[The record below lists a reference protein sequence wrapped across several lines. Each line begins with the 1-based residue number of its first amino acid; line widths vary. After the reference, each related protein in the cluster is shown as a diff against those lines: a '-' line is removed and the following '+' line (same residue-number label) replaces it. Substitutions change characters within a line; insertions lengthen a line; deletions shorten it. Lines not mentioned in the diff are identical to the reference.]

1 MARLF
6 VTETSGI
13 VPNDHEMVWGIK
25 EKGSLMKTEYEVSAV
40 DARYYFA
47 TRELGLSWYNY
58 DDFKE
63 LSELRRTTTVI
74 GHLPMRLVI
83 LLAGDA
89 AEVRLAAQ
97 KRSSIYFFEPGEFE
111 TRC

>member
-1 MARLF
+1 M
-6 VTETSGI
+6 
-13 VPNDHEMVWGIK
+13 PNNYTKFLDLTGK
-25 EKGSLMKTEYEVSAV
+25 EEAMKTELEVSGI
-40 DARYYFA
+40 DAR
-47 TRELGLSWYNY
+47 EQGLSWYNY

-63 LSELRRTTTVI
+63 LSELRRSTTVI
-74 GHLPMRLVI
+74 GPLPMRLVI

-97 KRSSIYFFEPGEFE
+97 KRLSIYCFEPGGFE

>member
-1 MARLF
+1 MATLF
-6 VTETSGI
+6 VAEFSGI
-13 VPNDHEMVWGIK
+13 VPNDHEMVWGTK
-25 EKGSLMKTEYEVSAV
+25 EKGNLMKTELEVSGI
-40 DARYYFA
+40 DAR
-47 TRELGLSWYNY
+47 EQGLSWYNY

-63 LSELRRTTTVI
+63 LSELRRSTTVI
-74 GHLPMRLVI
+74 GPLPMRLVI

-97 KRSSIYFFEPGEFE
+97 KRLSIYCFEPGGFE

>member
-1 MARLF
+1 MATLF
-6 VTETSGI
+6 VAEASGI
-13 VPNDHEMVWGIK
+13 VPNDHEMVRGTK
-25 EKGSLMKTEYEVSAV
+25 EEGSLMKTELEVSSI

-47 TRELGLSWYNY
+47 ARELGLSWYNY

-63 LSELRRTTTVI
+63 LSELRRSTTVI
-74 GHLPMRLVI
+74 GPLPMRLVI

-89 AEVRLAAQ
+89 AEVRLAVQ

-111 TRC
+111 T

>member
-6 VTETSGI
+6 VTEASGI
-13 VPNDHEMVWGIK
+13 VPNDHEMVWGTK
-25 EKGSLMKTEYEVSAV
+25 EKGSIMKTELEVSAV
-40 DARYYFA
+40 DTRYYFA
-47 TRELGLSWYNY
+47 TRELGLSWYSY

-63 LSELRRTTTVI
+63 LSELRRSTTVI

-97 KRSSIYFFEPGEFE
+97 KRSSIYCFELGEFG